1 MSGESEPKKAKD
13 NTGLEP
19 KPEGVQ
25 QPGAA
30 PKGHLGHRP
39 ATPAP
44 GGTVQPRT
52 ATQKLEQSG
61 PQQTQAGEDNRPIA
75 QKTGV
80 PEIDKQSEERGQQLM
95 TFDEIKA
102 KSKEMEAVKEASQK
116 SEGPQVSQSDYA
128 KAFRQAA
135 GEQERQKQ
143 QQQSKGFDLE

>member
-30 PKGHLGHRP
+30 PKGHLGHKP
-39 ATPAP
+39 ASPAP
-44 GGTVQPRT
+44 GGTTQART
-52 ATQKLEQSG
+52 VTQKLEQSG
-61 PQQTQAGEDNRPIA
+61 RQQAQPVEDTRPIA
-75 QKTGV
+75 VKTGD
-80 PEIDKQSEERGQQLM
+80 EQIDKQSEENGQQVM
-95 TFDEIKA
+95 SMDDIKA
-102 KSKEMEAVKEASQK
+102 KAHGEDASQK

-128 KAFRQAA
+128 KAFRQAV